1 MAIYKRNKTWWTDFS
16 VNGQR
21 FRESLGVTDW
31 REAQAREKE
40 LIVQASQGNIAQSSQ
55 KFARL
60 PFSEAADRYI
70 ADRLPHLSAS
80 SIRTERERLKPLRD
94 YFAAVTLIH
103 ISSEVIRA
111 YVARRKRAGISNRT
125 VNLETGILRRILK
138 RAKLWQRVADDIEP
152 LPERH
157 DVGRAMSNE
166 EKVRLTKAAGS
177 KPEWQMARLAMELA
191 LHTTMRACEIRGL
204 VWRDIDFLERTLTV
218 RRSKTEAGERVIPL
232 NANAWAAVLELR
244 ERAKN
249 VSGENIS
256 PDWFLFPH
264 GEGFTRPDPTRPMRS
279 WRTAWRRII
288 KAAGLVG
295 FRFHDLRHH
304 AITEL
309 AESRAS
315 DQTIMAI
322 AGHVSARMLSHYS
335 HVRLDARRSA
345 LDALASKSS
354 AGSATAGDE
363 GHVTNNV
370 TNEANANLSSSQLI
384 ENMVDVTGIE
394 PVTPCLQRSFRQFAH
409 ACTRLDWTLIQ

>member
-1 MAIYKRNKTWWTDFS
+1 MAIYKRGKTWWTDFS

-21 FRESLGVTDW
+21 YRESLDTRDW
-31 REAQAREKE
+31 RAAQAREKE
-40 LIVQASQGNIAQSSQ
+40 LIVQASQGKIVQSSQ

-70 ADRLPHLSAS
+70 ADRLPHLSES
-80 SIRTERERLKPLRD
+80 SIRTERERLKPLRV

-111 YVARRKRAGISNRT
+111 YVARRKQAGISNRT

-157 DVGRAMSNE
+157 DVGRATSNE
-166 EKVRLTKAAGS
+166 EKVRLTKAADS
-177 KPEWQMARLAMELA
+177 KPEWQIARLAMELA
-191 LHTTMRACEIRGL
+191 LNTTMRACEIRGL
-204 VWRDIDFLERTLTV
+204 VWRDIDFLERSVTV

-232 NANAWAAVLELR
+232 NANAWAAILELR
-244 ERAKN
+244 ERAKDL
-249 VSGENIS
+249 SGENIS

-264 GEGFTRPDPTRPMRS
+264 AEGFTRPDPNRPMRS
-279 WRTAWRRII
+279 WRTAWRRIT

-315 DQTIMAI
+315 EQTIMAI

-335 HVRLDARRSA
+335 HVRFDARRNA
-345 LDALASKSS
+345 LDALVSKSS
-354 AGSATAGDE
+354 AGGVAAGE
-363 GHVTNNV
+363 GSHVTNNV
-370 TNEANANLSSSQLI
+370 TNEANASLGGEQLI

-394 PVTPCLQRSFRQFAH
+394 PATPCLQSRCSPS
-409 ACTRLDWTLIQ
+409 